1 LRARNLRDL
10 IPFLLGFR
18 QLARLGFALTASGP
32 ASINPCAGA
41 PCAAAIMSSD
51 YLAAAIAIIAGV
63 GMACLLS
70 LAAKYL
76 GGTQNRPTKN
86 KGIPYEAGSDVIGSP
101 RARFSVKFYQ
111 VAILFLV
118 FDIEAAFMY
127 PWAVNYGALSCK
139 GPLGPHGTCA
149 AGISFFGLG
158 GVIVFMGILVVALAY
173 VWRKRAVG
181 WE

>member
-1 LRARNLRDL
+1 
-10 IPFLLGFR
+10 
-18 QLARLGFALTASGP
+18 
-32 ASINPCAGA
+32 
-41 PCAAAIMSSD
+41 MSSD

-63 GMACLLS
+63 GMALLLT

-76 GGTQNRPTKN
+76 GPSRPSKA
-86 KGIPYEAGSDVIGSP
+86 KSIPYEAGSDVIGSP

-118 FDIEAAFMY
+118 FDIEAAFLY
-127 PWAVNYGALSCK
+127 PWAVNYRTLSCK
-139 GPLGPHGTCA
+139 APL
-149 AGISFFGLG
+149 AGGVCTAGVSLYGLG
-158 GVIVFMGILVVALAY
+158 GVLVFMSLLVVALAY

>member
-1 LRARNLRDL
+1 
-10 IPFLLGFR
+10 
-18 QLARLGFALTASGP
+18 
-32 ASINPCAGA
+32 
-41 PCAAAIMSSD
+41 MSSD
-51 YLAAAIAIIAGV
+51 YVAAAIAIGAGV
-63 GMACLLS
+63 GMALL
-70 LAAKYL
+70 LTAAAKYL
-76 GGTQNRPTKN
+76 GPSRPTKA
-86 KGIPYEAGSDVIGSP
+86 KAIPYEAGSDVIGSP

-127 PWAVNYGALSCK
+127 PWAVNYNALSCK
-139 GPLGPHGTCA
+139 GPLGPGGACA
-149 AGISFFGLG
+149 AGVSFFGLG